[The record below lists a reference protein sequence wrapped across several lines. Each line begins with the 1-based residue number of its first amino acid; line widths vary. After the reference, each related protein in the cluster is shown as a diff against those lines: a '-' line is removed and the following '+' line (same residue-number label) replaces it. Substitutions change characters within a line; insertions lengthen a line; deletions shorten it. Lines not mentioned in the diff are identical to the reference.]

1 MAHVPLKVVVSAHNH
16 PTSPKAVDFRSRPVH
31 IQKEL
36 LPILTGADSSHAQ
49 QAKTEIRPTQ
59 GSPFI

>member
-16 PTSPKAVDFRSRPVH
+16 PTSPKAVVH

-36 LPILTGADSSHAQ
+36 LPILTRADSSHAQ